1 MQTFSRSKP
10 TPRSEGGFTLI
21 ELLAVMTIIAIL
33 ATALIVGIPAY
44 IAQANDT
51 ACQAN
56 LRKIHSYF
64 LQLRAQDAQKNHGPP
79 VEGGVAL
86 LAYLWQKDTMEHT
99 QTVAKTLACPAPG
112 LKNLAAWVDEDGEV
126 IGDPELIWGKS
137 GVNDANNKEIREKI
151 RQRGSDYSSY
161 RVIDLS
167 KGGGRWDNLLSGRT
181 PIVCD
186 GDPELA
192 GFSGEGDPQQNH
204 KRHSHVLYGDGS
216 VETLNPDDIPE
227 LASAQGWEQLL
238 LVGENASH
246 SNGKYKNLV
255 FNPVGRQ

>member
-1 MQTFSRSKP
+1 MQTFSRSKAA
-10 TPRSEGGFTLI
+10 PRSEAGFTLI

-99 QTVAKTLACPAPG
+99 QTVAKTLTCPAPG
-112 LKNLAAWVDEDGEV
+112 LKNLPGWVDEDGEV

-137 GVNDANNKEIREKI
+137 GVNDPNNKEVREKI
-151 RQRGSDYSSY
+151 RQRGADYSSY

-167 KGGGRWDNLLSGRT
+167 KGGGRWDNLLSGKT

-186 GDPELA
+186 GDPDMA
-192 GFSGEGDPQQNH
+192 GFSGEGDPQMNH
-204 KRHSHVLYGDGS
+204 KGHSHVLYGDGS

-227 LASAQGWEQLL
+227 LAGAQGWEKFL

-246 SNGKYKNLV
+246 SNGKFKNLV
-255 FNPVGRQ
+255 FNPAGRQ